1 MMFEYFFFGLAT
13 LIFEEEYFL
22 VIVLCTDELGLN
34 LLPLF
39 YEFKIAKLDEQQ
51 CIKEKRAAHSYARC
65 SCIICYVYTN
75 GFYVEVG
82 PLIC

>member
-1 MMFEYFFFGLAT
+1 MLKNWMIDKCFSFYFKLAT
-13 LIFEEEYFL
+13 LILKKNTFYL

-51 CIKEKRAAHSYARC
+51 CIKEKRAAHTAML
-65 SCIICYVYTN
+65 V
-75 GFYVEVG
+75 VHV
-82 PLIC
+82 